1 MGVAMMIII
10 ALAMPFIACNLEKV
24 DPLAPQAA
32 FTVANDGCKS
42 PCTVSFTNTSQNADS
57 YLWDFGDGATSTA
70 DNPTHQYTTAGTYT
84 VTLTATGAGG
94 DPDQAEEMVSVLPG
108 TFNIKLGNTGRT
120 DIAFAA
126 LASDEALYVAGYERS
141 VADINEIVVYKL
153 DFEGNVLGK
162 AELNN
167 TVSCYGED
175 AGSLAF
181 ASNGDLILMVGM
193 IGYDVLVSR
202 ISTSSMTPV
211 NTKKFNGIDPRS
223 VTVASNGDII
233 IAGQNLSSTF
243 NGGVIT
249 LDYAGRLLRLNSNLD
264 SLWMRPFFDN
274 QEGTL
279 NTVVQTSN
287 FQLLTVGSVIPI
299 GGGARN
305 GIIFTANST
314 GTSVSKS
321 LELGDVPSTE
331 TARDVLI
338 KSNGDIIVAGY
349 TSTNSTDYNP
359 YFVKLNAT
367 LTLLSSKS
375 NYSQLSATNELIFD
389 MEETADGG
397 YVVAGYSWVNGLE
410 ADLFLM
416 KVDQSFNYQWH
427 KTFGGEFRDYGYEVE
442 TLPDGGIVIVGYTRL
457 NESDT
462 DMIIIKTD
470 ANGNVD

>member
-1 MGVAMMIII
+1 MGVAMMMVV
-10 ALAMPFIACNLEKV
+10 ALAMYFTACNLEKV

-32 FTVANDGCKS
+32 FSVTNDGCKS
-42 PCTVSFTNTSQNADS
+42 PCTVSFTNTSQNAAS
-57 YLWDFGDGATSTA
+57 YFWDFGDGTTATS
-70 DNPTHQYTTAGTYT
+70 DNPTHQYTSAGTFT

-94 DPDQAEEMVSVLPG
+94 DMDEAEEIVTVLPG
-108 TFNIKLGNTGRT
+108 TFNLKLGNNGRT
-120 DIAFAA
+120 DIAFAV
-126 LASDEALYVAGYERS
+126 LANDEALYVAGYERS
-141 VADINEIVVYKL
+141 VADINEVVVYKL
-153 DFEGNVLGK
+153 DFEGSVLGK

-193 IGYDVLVSR
+193 LGYDVLVSR
-202 ISTSSMTPV
+202 ISTNSMTPV
-211 NTKKFNGIDPRS
+211 NTKYFNGIDPRS
-223 VTVASNGDII
+223 VSVTSNDDII
-233 IAGQNLSSTF
+233 IAGQRLTSTF

-249 LDYAGRLLRLNSNLD
+249 LDYEGRILRLNSNLD
-264 SLWMRPFFDN
+264 SLWMRPFFDS

-287 FQLLTVGSVIPI
+287 FQLLTVGSVVPI

-305 GIIFTANST
+305 GMVFTANST
-314 GTSVSKS
+314 GTSVTKS
-321 LELGDVPSTE
+321 QELGDVASSE

-349 TSTNSTDYNP
+349 TSTNSADYNP
-359 YFVKLNAT
+359 YFVRLNAS
-367 LTLLSSKS
+367 LTMLDNKSNFPPLSS
-375 NYSQLSATNELIFD
+375 TNELIFD

-410 ADLFLM
+410 ADLFLL
-416 KVDQSFNYQWH
+416 KVDQNFNHVWH
-427 KTFGGEFRDYGYEVE
+427 KTFGGEFRDYGFEVE
-442 TLPDGGIVIVGYTRL
+442 TLPDGGIVIVGYTRI

-462 DMIIIKTD
+462 DMIIVKTD